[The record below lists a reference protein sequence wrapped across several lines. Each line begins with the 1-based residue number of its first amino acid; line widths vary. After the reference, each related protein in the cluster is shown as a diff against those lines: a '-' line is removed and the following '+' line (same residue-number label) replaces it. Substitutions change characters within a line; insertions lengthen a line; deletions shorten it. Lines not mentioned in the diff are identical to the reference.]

1 MATRPQRAG
10 GWVQAAVA
18 LGLCTS
24 SLGCSGNGAPAIGS
38 LPDQRAAVN
47 VELGLTLTASDPDGD
62 PLRFTF
68 DADLP
73 NIKTRARIEPG
84 DAGEAFF
91 LWTPLVSDVGVHSF
105 TFTVNDGEQTD
116 AMTLTIEV
124 QNAEGSAP
132 IFVQPLGTGSTLDLE
147 QQSCISV
154 PVVVSDPDSPS
165 VTLGQLEP
173 LIAGAA
179 LEQTDA
185 LSGTWSFCPTKEQIA
200 ADDRYDLL
208 LTADDGFNPTAV
220 KDYLIVLRGD
230 GGVGC
235 PGEPPVVSHE
245 ESDVSSLGDVT
256 ITAQVSDE
264 LGMKVEPLL
273 YYSATPPGDP
283 PDVGAMTQLSM
294 ELVAGD
300 DQDGTWSVDVPNPV
314 ASAAAGSS
322 AQLYYV
328 IAATDNDDPM
338 GTCDHTTQAPESGSF
353 VITVTNPGGS
363 GDKTPCQTCT
373 ADAQCAGSDSMCVVF
388 DGGYRCMDGCNVDAD
403 CPGGTYCSFGNFHS
417 IDGDFGRICV
427 PDDMVCQ
434 APPPPPPGCQDDAF
448 EDNDSLSQA
457 MGKAALAAGS
467 HSAVS
472 CPAATSGD
480 DEDFYRIQLG
490 GEGTLDVSLSG
501 SAASD
506 LDLAVYTASGTLI
519 DQSQSLSSTESVTAC
534 LSSGTYYVRVHAYGT
549 ATSNPYSLSW
559 GVTSGSCGQ
568 MCIDDANEPDDD
580 ALQARVAD
588 LNQGT
593 YTSGSQQICSGDE
606 DWFSVQMFAGETLHS
621 KLTFLQSS
629 PSEDLD
635 IWLFDD
641 NGTNLT
647 GCSEASPGLCDPF
660 NGQSG
665 TSGETLAWPIT
676 QTGTYYVVVH
686 GWAGSEN
693 AYDICID
700 YDVPCP

>member
-1 MATRPQRAG
+1 M
-10 GWVQAAVA
+10 QAAAA
-18 LGLCTS
+18 LVS
-24 SLGCSGNGAPAIGS
+24 SACAWGCSGNGPPTIGS

-62 PLRFTF
+62 PLTFTF
-68 DADLP
+68 DADVT
-73 NIKTRARIEPG
+73 NIQTRARIEPG
-84 DAGEAFF
+84 GAGEAFF
-91 LWTPLVSDVGVHSF
+91 LWTPLVSDVGRHAF
-105 TFTVNDGEQTD
+105 TFTVNDGESTD
-116 AMTLTIEV
+116 TLSLAIEV

-132 IFVQPLGTGSTLDLE
+132 IFVQPLGTGSTLDLT
-147 QQSCISV
+147 QQACIEV

-179 LEQTDA
+179 LEQADA
-185 LSGTWSFCPTKEQIA
+185 VSGTWSFCPTKEQIA

-208 LTADDGFNPTAV
+208 LSADDGVSPLTI

-235 PGEPPVVSHE
+235 PGEPPVVSHDAE
-245 ESDVSSLGDVT
+245 DVSSLDDVT
-256 ITAQVSDE
+256 ITAEVSDE
-264 LGMKVEPLL
+264 LGMKFEPLL
-273 YYSATPPGDP
+273 YYSTTPPGDP
-283 PDVGAMTQLSM
+283 PNVGQMTQLSM

-300 DQDGTWSVDVPNPV
+300 DRDGTWSVSVPNPV
-314 ASAAAGSS
+314 ANAAAGSS

-363 GDKTPCQTCT
+363 GDKLSCEICT
-373 ADAQCAGSDSMCVVF
+373 ADAQCAGSDAMCVVF
-388 DGGYRCMDGCNVDAD
+388 DAAYRCMDGCSVDAD
-403 CPGGTYCSFGNFHS
+403 CPGGSYCSFGNFHS
-417 IDGDFGRICV
+417 IDGDFGRVCI

-448 EDNDSLSQA
+448 EDNDSLAQA
-457 MGKAALAAGS
+457 MSKSPLPAGS

-472 CPAATSGD
+472 CPAGSTSD

-490 GEGTLDVSLSG
+490 SEGTLDVVLSG
-501 SAASD
+501 TSASD
-506 LDLAVYTASGTLI
+506 LDLAVYTSTGALV
-519 DQSQSLSSTESVTAC
+519 DQSQSLSSNESVTAC
-534 LSSGTYYVRVHAYGT
+534 LPSGTYYLRAHAYGT
-549 ATSNPYSLSW
+549 PANNPYALSW
-559 GVTSGSCGQ
+559 SSTSGSCGQ
-568 MCIDDANEPDDD
+568 VCTDDGNEPDDD
-580 ALQARVAD
+580 AVGARVVD
-588 LNQGT
+588 LNVGT
-593 YTSGSQQICSGDE
+593 YTSLDQQICSGDE

-621 KLTFLQSS
+621 KLYFLQST
-629 PSEDLD
+629 PNEDLD

-641 NGTNLT
+641 DGNNLT
-647 GCSEASPGLCDPF
+647 GCSESSPGLCDPF

-665 TSGETLAWPIT
+665 TSGETLAWPIN
-676 QTGTYYVVVH
+676 QTGIYYVVVH

-693 AYDICID
+693 AYDVCID